1 MQLLLTTF
9 FSALF
14 AAHPT
19 GAPASHAASSHPDR
33 EIATPAPTPLLRYLR
48 VGSQRIDF
56 DVPGKGAARFS
67 TVARA
72 LGGKEIASEEG
83 TATLTRC
90 YILSGSAPHMV
101 LAFYGDDTGNDVLTD
116 FDLAPASRKPDLV
129 GKCSPLAVSP
139 RQVVTDRG
147 VRIGL
152 PRADVEE
159 LIGKSR
165 RAIDGQPIYEIS
177 EKRSAKSSDGTP
189 YSEYVSSSITVTYRN
204 RVVVG
209 FSGGI
214 SESE

>member
-9 FSALF
+9 FFALF
-14 AAHPT
+14 AAHT
-19 GAPASHAASSHPDR
+19 APS
-33 EIATPAPTPLLRYLR
+33 PTPMLRYLM

-67 TVARA
+67 AVARI
-72 LGGKEIASEEG
+72 LGGKEIAGEEAG
-83 TATLTRC
+83 PALTRC
-90 YILSGSAPHMV
+90 YLLSGSAPHMV
-101 LAFYGDDTGNDVLTD
+101 LAFYGDDAANDVLTD
-116 FDLAPASRKPDLV
+116 FDLAPASRKPALV
-129 GKCSPLAVSP
+129 GKCSPLSVTP

-159 LIGKSR
+159 LIGKSH

-177 EKRSAKSSDGTP
+177 EKRSAKSSDGTAVP
-189 YSEYVSSSITVTYRN
+189 EYVSSSITVTYRN
-204 RVVVG
+204 RIVVA